1 CNVSQTTPH
10 TVAVSAG
17 STAQATFT
25 ITCQALTG
33 SLTVTT
39 STSGPNAPSSY
50 TVTVDGAQSKSIAA
64 SGTVSYSG
72 LTPSSHS
79 VQLNGAP
86 GNCSVSEANPQTI
99 TVTSGGTAQA
109 SFTITCQ
116 ALTGSLT
123 VTTSTSGPNPPS
135 SYTVTVDGAQSKS
148 ILASGTVSYSG
159 LTPSSHSVQLNGV
172 PSNCSVSEANPQ
184 TITVTSGGTAQR
196 SEERRGG
203 EVCGR

>member
-79 VQLNGAP
+79 VQLNGVSS
-86 GNCSVSEANPQTI
+86 NCSVSEANPQTI

-116 ALTGSLT
+116 ALTGNLT
-123 VTTSTSGPNPPS
+123 APP
-135 SYTVTVDGAQSKS
+135 
-148 ILASGTVSYSG
+148 LA
-159 LTPSSHSVQLNGV
+159 
-172 PSNCSVSEANPQ
+172 
-184 TITVTSGGTAQR
+184 
-196 SEERRGG
+196 
-203 EVCGR
+203 